1 MKNGKKSDNS
11 VQDLNPDIQ
20 AAELA
25 VIAGLLTTLGDGI
38 ATIAAVLALQEAE
51 KSSQSS
57 NNRDASFDL
66 GNIQKRLDSLERDMK
81 HIKKILHNRKS

>member
-51 KSSQSS
+51 KNSQSS
-57 NNRDASFDL
+57 NDNDASFDL

-81 HIKKILHNRKS
+81 QIKKILNRKT